1 MGSRRRERPRARA
14 RITGVCALPF
24 SRRTLSI
31 ESRPRAAGAWYKKN
45 NRRPGGRWPHGRSA
59 TGSPRRERAQE
70 SARRALRCPRSPTSR
85 AREPP
90 GRPAAHQAGHITVL
104 SLKIRLRRP
113 CSLTLRARGF
123 SFTTRQGQRLVTTAL
138 YYHENFRSSLLVGRR
153 GFEIR
158 PGVKSND
165 RARPFFDAR
174 AIAECRP

>member
-1 MGSRRRERPRARA
+1 M
-14 RITGVCALPF
+14 CALPF

-31 ESRPRAAGAWYKKN
+31 ESRPRAAGAWGKKN

-59 TGSPRRERAQE
+59 MGSRRRERARE
-70 SARRALRCPRSPTSR
+70 RARRDPALPSLSPLPAR
-85 AREPP
+85 AS
-90 GRPAAHQAGHITVL
+90 RPAAHQASRLTVL
-104 SLKIRLRRP
+104 SSKIRLRCP
-113 CSLTLRARGF
+113 SFLTLRARGF

-174 AIAECRP
+174 AIAECRPVSS